1 MEAAMKIPL
10 EIAFKGIE
18 HTDEIEALIW
28 EEADKLERVCHYL
41 SSCRVAVEKRQQH
54 QEIGNPYRV
63 RIDMTVPPGHEL
75 VVRREPSKGDMH
87 DPLEIVIK
95 HAFNSAARQLRKLV
109 EQQRGEVKTH
119 AEQQVTAVVHKLF
132 PQEGYGFL
140 RTVDTQEEVYFH
152 RHSVLHDQFDQLTIG
167 TGVRYT
173 AEAGEKGLQA
183 TSVQIVDQPR
193 TPVEAPFRG

>member
-1 MEAAMKIPL
+1 MKIPL

-18 HTDEIEALIW
+18 HTDEIEALIR
-28 EEADKLERVCHYL
+28 EEADKVERVCHYL
-41 SSCRVAVEKRQQH
+41 ISCRVAVEKRQQH
-54 QEIGNPYRV
+54 QEVGNPYRV

-109 EQQRGEVKTH
+109 EQQRGAVKTH
-119 AEQQVTAVVHKLF
+119 VEQQVTAVVHKLF

-152 RHSVLHDQFDQLTIG
+152 RNSVLHDAFDQLTIG

-173 AEAGEKGLQA
+173 AEVGEKGLQA
-183 TSVQIVDQPR
+183 TSVQIMDHLR

>member
-1 MEAAMKIPL
+1 MRVPI

-18 HTDEIEALIW
+18 HIDEIEALIRA
-28 EEADKLERVCHYL
+28 EADKLDRACNYL
-41 SSCRVAVEKRQQH
+41 MSCRVAVEKRQQH

-95 HAFNSAARQLRKLV
+95 HAFTSAARQLRKLV

-119 AEQQVTAVVHKLF
+119 PDQQVAAIVHKLF
-132 PQEGYGFL
+132 PQEGYGFI
-140 RTVDTQEEVYFH
+140 RTVDTLDEIYFH
-152 RHSVLHDQFDQLTIG
+152 RNSVLHDEFDQLAIG
-167 TGVRYT
+167 TGVRYV
-173 AEAGEKGLQA
+173 AEMGEKGLQA
-183 TSVQIVDQPR
+183 TSVQIVDKTR